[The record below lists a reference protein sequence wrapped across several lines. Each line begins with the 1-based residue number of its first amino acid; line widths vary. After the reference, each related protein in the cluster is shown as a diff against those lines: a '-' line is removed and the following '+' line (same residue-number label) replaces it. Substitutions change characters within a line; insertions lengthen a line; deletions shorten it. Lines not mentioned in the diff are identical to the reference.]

1 VEGVESDLEICS
13 PDFAVVRTTA
23 LFASEVLHSF
33 TLMPQKTYIFQRLF
47 SCIDLLIAV
56 DRTVSLDG

>member
-1 VEGVESDLEICS
+1 VLLFVLLELRQIPPPGQRVGEGVESDLEMSS

-33 TLMPQKTYIFQRLF
+33 TLMPQKI
-47 SCIDLLIAV
+47 
-56 DRTVSLDG
+56 